1 MEKTKDIPLYP
12 YSAAYA
18 REHRELEQYRASYR
32 ANLDCR
38 KVLENAIH
46 ENYRDNCLNSAAAL
60 RQVRESF
67 SDDRIRHVL
76 AVTVR
81 EKDWDGRIDS
91 RNKAWAKT
99 VPVTED
105 IDGFGSDRRCY
116 YCIDQAHPGLMDLL
130 VTAFRKEE
138 AQQKKPSI
146 LEKLQT
152 PLPEKAASAGIARQ
166 QER

>member
-1 MEKTKDIPLYP
+1 MEKKKDIPLYP
-12 YSAAYA
+12 HSATYA
-18 REHRELEQYRASYR
+18 REHGELEQYRASYR
-32 ANLDCR
+32 ANMDCR
-38 KVLENAIH
+38 KALENAIQN
-46 ENYRDNCLNSAAAL
+46 NYRDNRLNSAAAL
-60 RQVRESF
+60 RQVRKSF

-91 RNKAWAKT
+91 RNKAWART

-105 IDGFGSDRRCY
+105 KDGFGSDRRCY
-116 YCIDQAHPGLMDLL
+116 YVIDQAHPGLVDLL

-152 PLPEKAASAGIARQ
+152 PLPEKAASAGNEKQR
-166 QER
+166 ER

>member
-18 REHRELEQYRASYR
+18 REHGELEQYRASYR

-38 KVLENAIH
+38 KALENAIH
-46 ENYRDNCLNSAAAL
+46 ENYRDNRLNSAAAL

-81 EKDWDGRIDS
+81 EKDWDGRIDD

-99 VPVTED
+99 VSVTED
-105 IDGFGSDRRCY
+105 IDGFGSDRRCHY
-116 YCIDQAHPGLMDLL
+116 YIDQAHPGLVDLL
-130 VTAFRKEE
+130 VTAFRREE
-138 AQQKKPSI
+138 AQQKKHSI

-152 PLPEKAASAGIARQ
+152 PLPEKAASANKEKTR
-166 QER
+166 ER

>member
-1 MEKTKDIPLYP
+1 MEKKKDIPLYP

-18 REHRELEQYRASYR
+18 REHGELEQYRASYR
-32 ANLDCR
+32 ANMDCR
-38 KVLENAIH
+38 KALESAIH
-46 ENYRDNCLNSAAAL
+46 ENYRDNCLNSGAIL

-99 VPVTED
+99 VPIPED
-105 IDGFGSDRRCY
+105 KDGFGSDRRCY
-116 YCIDQAHPGLMDLL
+116 YVIDQAHPGLVDLL

-138 AQQKKPSI
+138 TQQKKPSI

-152 PLPEKAASAGIARQ
+152 PLPEKAASANKEKTR
-166 QER
+166 ER

>member
-1 MEKTKDIPLYP
+1 MEKAKDVPFYP
-12 YSAAYA
+12 HSASYA
-18 REHRELEQYRASYR
+18 REHGELEAYRASYR
-32 ANLDCR
+32 ENMDCR
-38 KVLENAIH
+38 KALENAIH
-46 ENYRDNCLNSAAAL
+46 ENYRDNCLNSGAIL

-67 SDDRIRHVL
+67 SDERIRHVL

-116 YCIDQAHPGLMDLL
+116 YCIDQAHPGLVDLL

-138 AQQKKPSI
+138 ALQKKQSI

-152 PLPEKAASAGIARQ
+152 PLPEKAASANKETTR
-166 QER
+166 ER

>member
-1 MEKTKDIPLYP
+1 MEKKKDVPLYP

-18 REHRELEQYRASYR
+18 REHGELELYRASYR

-38 KVLENAIH
+38 KALENAIH
-46 ENYRDNCLNSAAAL
+46 ENYRDNCLNSAAVL
-60 RQVRESF
+60 GQVRENY

-99 VPVTED
+99 VPIPED

-116 YCIDQAHPGLMDLL
+116 YCIDQAHPGLVDLL

-138 AQQKKPSI
+138 ARQKKPSI
-146 LEKLQT
+146 LEKLQK
-152 PLPEKAASAGIARQ
+152 PLPEKAASVNNEKTR
-166 QER
+166 ER

>member
-116 YCIDQAHPGLMDLL
+116 YCIDQAHPGLVDLL
-130 VTAFRKEE
+130 YRQFGKESVYGKHG
-138 AQQKKPSI
+138 Q
-146 LEKLQT
+146 
-152 PLPEKAASAGIARQ
+152 
-166 QER
+166 